1 MSNPLRVL
9 VAGCGNMG
17 ASHARA
23 YHKMPEFEI
32 VGLVSR
38 GPASRAALSQEL
50 GGLPQF
56 SDYYEAL
63 ETTKPD
69 VVSINT
75 YPETHGP
82 YARAALEAGCH
93 VFCEKPLA
101 ETVEE
106 AQSIVDAAR
115 RHKRK
120 LVVGY
125 ILRVHPAWIR
135 FIELARTLGKPLVMR
150 MNLNQQSHGPTWTA
164 HRNLM
169 NSMSPIVDCGVHYVD
184 VMCQM
189 TGAKPVRVSAIGA
202 RLSDELKPGMYN
214 YGQLQVTFDDGSVGW
229 YEAGWGPM
237 MSEVAFFVKDV
248 VGPKGCVSI
257 VKDPNETEA
266 VASDDIDSHT
276 KTNCIRVHH
285 SALDGRNEFVTPD
298 EFINTEDEPDHQGL
312 CDREQAFFLRAIQQ
326 DVDLSDHMHD
336 AVNSLRIVLAAD
348 ESVKTG
354 QVVRCELQ
362 IADCRL
368 QIARLHALST
378 RAEQFRRSPQFS
390 AGSKFSATPLMQ
402 YRSPV
407 GGGPSSNT

>member
-1 MSNPLRVL
+1 MNTPLRVL

-38 GPASRAALSQEL
+38 GPASRGALSEEL
-50 GGLPQF
+50 GGLREF

-63 ETTKPD
+63 ARTRPD
-69 VVSINT
+69 LVSINT

-82 YARAALEAGCH
+82 YAKAAIEAGCH

-101 ETVEE
+101 MTVEE
-106 AQSIVDAAR
+106 ARAVVDAATAR
-115 RHKRK
+115 KRK
-120 LVVGY
+120 LVIGY
-125 ILRVHPAWIR
+125 ILRVHPAWTK
-135 FIELARTLGKPLVMR
+135 FIEIARTLGKPLVMR
-150 MNLNQQSHGPTWTA
+150 MNLNQQSHGPAWSW

-169 NSMSPIVDCGVHYVD
+169 ESMSPIVDCGVHYVD

-189 TGAKPVRVSAIGA
+189 TGAKPTRVCAVGA
-202 RLSDELKPGMYN
+202 RLTDDIKPGMYN

-257 VKDPNETEA
+257 VKDPNEATA
-266 VASDDIDSHT
+266 AGSDDIDSHT
-276 KTNCIRVHH
+276 KTNCIRVHR
-285 SALDGRNEFVTPD
+285 SAIDGNNEFLQPD
-298 EFINTEDEPDHQGL
+298 EFLNTEDEPDHQAL
-312 CDREQAFFLRAIQQ
+312 CDREQAYLLRAIQQ
-326 DVDLSDHMHD
+326 DLDLTDHMED

-348 ESVKTG
+348 ESVRTG
-354 QVVRCELQ
+354 QVVSL
-362 IADCRL
+362 
-368 QIARLHALST
+368 
-378 RAEQFRRSPQFS
+378 
-390 AGSKFSATPLMQ
+390 
-402 YRSPV
+402 
-407 GGGPSSNT
+407 